1 MPRPAGRS
9 CAPPGRRRAP
19 RGAAG
24 WRRPGAGP
32 AAIANSAGSF
42 ALVTSHE
49 RAAAAPRNIRDDLA
63 PGGRLIVGVEPPRLR
78 AGRAPLRYWWH
89 GTDKLLTLTGH
100 TEADAV
106 AHRTTSWNRRA
117 GELIKTELEPFTLQW
132 YGLSEFSAMLREAGF
147 HHVTIHAD
155 YQTGQH
161 PGTGKQ
167 DVDIRSHTRL
177 RASAPGPRHP
187 PARPRCARLPAPAGP
202 SPRRTGRHLL
212 PSRFGRRRDPSRP
225 RTRLQPR
232 RSARHTGESTSGGI
246 DDLTSGRTGAQN
258 WMIVRHEVARV
269 E

>member
-1 MPRPAGRS
+1 M
-9 CAPPGRRRAP
+9 
-19 RGAAG
+19 
-24 WRRPGAGP
+24 
-32 AAIANSAGSF
+32 
-42 ALVTSHE
+42 
-49 RAAAAPRNIRDDLA
+49 
-63 PGGRLIVGVEPPRLR
+63 
-78 AGRAPLRYWWH
+78 
-89 GTDKLLTLTGH
+89 GTGQLLTLTGH
-100 TEADAV
+100 TEVDAV
-106 AHRTTSWNRRA
+106 AQRTTSWNRHELWRA

-258 WMIVRHEVARV
+258 WMICIRGQAQTARLETAYIRRSVIVRADYDMPLVTVRDRDERCRSVNRKSSSCSLGSPPGIAVSAGLRLV
-269 E
+269 NR

>member
-49 RAAAAPRNIRDDLA
+49 RAAAAPRNIRDNLA

-100 TEADAV
+100 TEVDAV
-106 AHRTTSWNRRA
+106 AQRTTSWNRRA

-161 PGTGKQ
+161 PGTGKAGCGHSKPHATESLSTGAPTPTGASSLCSPTCAGRAEPSPHRQ
-167 DVDIRSHTRL
+167 
-177 RASAPGPRHP
+177 ASAAKPLRPPPRP
-187 PARPRCARLPAPAGP
+187 IPAKNAPTATAIRAAYG
-202 SPRRTGRHLL
+202 
-212 PSRFGRRRDPSRP
+212 
-225 RTRLQPR
+225 
-232 RSARHTGESTSGGI
+232 
-246 DDLTSGRTGAQN
+246 
-258 WMIVRHEVARV
+258 
-269 E
+269 